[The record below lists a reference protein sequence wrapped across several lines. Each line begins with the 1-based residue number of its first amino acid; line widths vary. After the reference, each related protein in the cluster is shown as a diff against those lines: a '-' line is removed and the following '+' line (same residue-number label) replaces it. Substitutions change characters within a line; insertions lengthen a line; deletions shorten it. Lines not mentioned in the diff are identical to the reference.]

1 MLERS
6 LLTLAII
13 ALLVASYYGL
23 LWLQRR
29 AQRHLRSPV
38 FAETLERLGLRKG
51 PAIIAFS
58 TPQCAQCRLLQK
70 PALGEVQRLAPDV
83 QIVQVDA
90 TVHPHVAAAFG
101 IFTVPTTVVLDE
113 RLRPVAT
120 NNGYAS
126 ADRLWRQLGRHG
138 PAADPP
144 PLLHGRS

>member
-1 MLERS
+1 MWERS

-13 ALLVASYYGL
+13 ALLVAAHYGL
-23 LWLQRR
+23 WWLQRR
-29 AQRHLRSPV
+29 AQRHLRSPR
-38 FAETLERLGLRKG
+38 FAETLERWGLRKG

-58 TPQCAQCRLLQK
+58 TPQCAQCQLLQK

-90 TVHPHVAAAFG
+90 TAHPHLATAFG

-113 RLRPVAT
+113 HLRPVAT

-126 ADRLWRQLGRHG
+126 ADRLRRQLGRRG
-138 PAADPP
+138 PAVGSA
-144 PLLHGRS
+144 PLIQGES